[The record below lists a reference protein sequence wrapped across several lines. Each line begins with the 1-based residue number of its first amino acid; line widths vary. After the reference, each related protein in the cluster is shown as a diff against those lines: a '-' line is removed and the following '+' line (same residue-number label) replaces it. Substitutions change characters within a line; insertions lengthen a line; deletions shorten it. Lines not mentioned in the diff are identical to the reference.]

1 MAPTTSSQNGST
13 PKPGIASLGSGNLQI
28 STTHH
33 RWGYFESS
41 RDQSVAF
48 KRKAPLGGAG
58 LIKSAPGGGSGTGGA
73 EGESNIS
80 LDKLAAN
87 YTLVCG
93 QSSSCRHPRHGSEPQ
108 SSGAQ
113 ARTESVNC
121 LASCSLG
128 PACEIE
134 CTWPRYIEI
143 THHPT

>member
-1 MAPTTSSQNGST
+1 MSYFVSSFAETPSSHEAKAGSFFC
-13 PKPGIASLGSGNLQI
+13 
-28 STTHH
+28 
-33 RWGYFESS
+33 R
-41 RDQSVAF
+41 VAF

-73 EGESNIS
+73 ERESNIS

-93 QSSSCRHPRHGSEPQ
+93 QSPSCRHPAMGPNRRAQERKRTQNLLTVWRHAR
-108 SSGAQ
+108 GADL
-113 ARTESVNC
+113 R
-121 LASCSLG
+121 
-128 PACEIE
+128 EIE